1 MNRVLFPSSLA
12 VDSQRSSSHKVQRVT
27 INFLSINFSFMEV
40 LFTFFLFFGDRLC
53 RAERTDRQFTVNMF
67 LMYE

>member
-27 INFLSINFSFMEV
+27 INFSFMDV

-53 RAERTDRQFTVNMF
+53 RTERTDRQFTVNMF

>member
-40 LFTFFLFFGDRLC
+40 LFIFSFFLATDF
-53 RAERTDRQFTVNMF
+53 AEQKGLIVS
-67 LMYE
+67 LL

>member
-1 MNRVLFPSSLA
+1 M
-12 VDSQRSSSHKVQRVT
+12 DSQRSSSHKVQRVT

-40 LFTFFLFFGDRLC
+40 LFTSFLFFGDRLF
-53 RAERTDRQFTVNMF
+53 RTERTDRQFTVNMF

>member
-27 INFLSINFSFMEV
+27 INFLSINFSFIEV
-40 LFTFFLFFGDRLC
+40 LFIFLATDF
-53 RAERTDRQFTVNMF
+53 AEQKGLIVS
-67 LMYE
+67 LL